1 MRLSARRLRAPR
13 RRSVGSAKRAA
24 LLATLT
30 LVALIGLDLR
40 AQDTAGVAPVA
51 VVLAPTVHPALPD
64 RSDDFWFVP
73 QTFADETNG
82 RAESAAEKFAR
93 GVRLIDAGDFAG
105 GLPLVTVPDLARTPL
120 ASYTR
125 YYRAVALTGLNRL
138 PEALSLLEGL
148 EAEGTSGARGYL
160 FGEAVPLRRADLE
173 VARQNARKA
182 LDILSDLSKQRSV
195 TSPEDVFMRLG
206 RAAEAAGDRDKAI
219 SAYRKVYYESP
230 LSPQAIDAQN
240 LLSHLDTASLG
251 DKFKLELA
259 RAERVFNARRWAQ
272 ARAGFEPLASLA
284 SGDDKELVA
293 LRLAE
298 CDYYLDRFRA
308 SRDTLSPYLRS
319 ASRKAE
325 ARFFYMTATRALGDN
340 EAYVEQARALV
351 EEFPDSTWAAEALNN
366 LASHYIILD
375 DDAAADG
382 VFQELVRR
390 FPGSRYAERAAWKIG
405 WWAYK
410 SGRFADAALAFDGGA
425 AAFPRA
431 DTRPAW
437 LFWSGRAHDHVGETA
452 IANERYRVEVADYE
466 NSYYGR
472 LASKLLDAHGE
483 PVVADNVTVTS
494 TSGSMQVPTAELIR
508 QLVGLE
514 LYDAALKEL
523 QYAQRAWGDTPAI
536 EATVAWIRHE
546 QAQNET
552 APERF
557 DHLRGAINIM
567 KRAYPQYL
575 AAGGEEL
582 PPAVLEVIF
591 PLDYWPLIDKYS
603 KANDLDPY
611 LMAALIA
618 QESTFTADVRSSA
631 NAYGLMQ
638 LLPATGRVYAR
649 KAGLGAFS
657 TRMLTQPEANIR
669 MGMRYFKDLV
679 DRFGGAH
686 YALASYNAGENRV
699 SEWLSER
706 PGIAQDEFIDDI
718 PFPETQN
725 YVKRILG
732 TAEDYRR
739 LYGGGL
745 LAPGSLKNAPPAK
758 ALRAKP
764 KASPARKPP
773 VRKASTKKSPTGG
786 RSKPSPSSRSNKTR

>member
-1 MRLSARRLRAPR
+1 LRAPR

-30 LVALIGLDLR
+30 LVALIGLDLQ
-40 AQDTAGVAPVA
+40 AQDTAGVAPLA

-82 RAESAAEKFAR
+82 RAESAAGKFAR

-105 GLPLVTVPDLARTPL
+105 GLPLVTAPDLARTPL

-148 EAEGTSGARGYL
+148 EAEGTSGASGYL
-160 FGEAVPLRRADLE
+160 FGEAIPLRRADLE

-195 TSPEDVFMRLG
+195 TSPEDVLMRLG

-219 SAYRKVYYESP
+219 NAYRKVYYESP

-325 ARFFYMTATRALGDN
+325 ARFFYLTATRALGDN
-340 EAYVEQARALV
+340 ETYVEQAHALV

-390 FPGSRYAERAAWKIG
+390 FPDSRYAERAAWKIG

-410 SGRFADAALAFDGGA
+410 SGRFADAAQAFDSGA

-437 LFWSGRAHDHVGETA
+437 LFWSGRAHDQVGETA

-591 PLDYWPLIDKYS
+591 PLDYWPLIEKYS

-649 KAGLGAFS
+649 KTGLGAFS

-679 DRFGGAH
+679 DRFGGVH
-686 YALASYNAGENRV
+686 SALASYNAGENRV

-773 VRKASTKKSPTGG
+773 VRKASRKKSSTGG